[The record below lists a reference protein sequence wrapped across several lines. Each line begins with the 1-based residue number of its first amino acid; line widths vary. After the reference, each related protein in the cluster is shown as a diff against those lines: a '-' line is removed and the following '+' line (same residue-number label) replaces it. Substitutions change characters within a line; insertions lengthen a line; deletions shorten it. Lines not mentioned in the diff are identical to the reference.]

1 MRETPLM
8 PAEHRRAR
16 IVDEVERHQTV
27 TIRGLS
33 ESLGVSRETL
43 RKDISLLD
51 QAGRLRQVRGGAMIR
66 DREEPP
72 VEERILTNPHG
83 KRAIAAAAAA
93 LVPDGATILL
103 DSGSTT
109 RLLAER
115 LVERVAT
122 GMRLSVFTNDLKIA
136 LMLHPHGV
144 AVHVLGG
151 RLAEGEESTS
161 GLDAIDMLSGYSVD
175 LAFVGVGGLGSRLAI
190 SDYSR
195 EAVALRTAMLAAART
210 PVLLAD
216 HTKIDRPAPV
226 RLAPL
231 PENLRLIT
239 DRPLPSPLA
248 DALAKASVRVALGR
262 P

>member
-1 MRETPLM
+1 
-8 PAEHRRAR
+8 
-16 IVDEVERHQTV
+16 
-27 TIRGLS
+27 
-33 ESLGVSRETL
+33 
-43 RKDISLLD
+43 
-51 QAGRLRQVRGGAMIR
+51 
-66 DREEPP
+66 
-72 VEERILTNPHG
+72 
-83 KRAIAAAAAA
+83 
-93 LVPDGATILL
+93 
-103 DSGSTT
+103 
-109 RLLAER
+109 
-115 LVERVAT
+115 
-122 GMRLSVFTNDLKIA
+122 MRLCCTPWGCGA
-136 LMLHPHGV
+136 C
-144 AVHVLGG
+144 AGG